1 MGGGGGGACF
11 LPLKEGPLEGIGG
24 GGCSGEVDD
33 VEMVGSSAGFFYR
46 GI

>member
-24 GGCSGEVDD
+24 GGLD
-33 VEMVGSSAGFFYR
+33 
-46 GI
+46 GILEEAS